1 MIFEVSHRTAYRY
14 RSPVAQSHHL
24 IHVEPKDGERQTVM
38 RHNLL
43 IEPAPASRLDFKDY
57 FGNQCSILAIEEDHS
72 ELVIHVRS
80 TLEVRSALNTDFAA
94 TTAWSTSSRRP

>member
-24 IHVEPKDGERQTVM
+24 IHVEPKHGARQTVI
-38 RHNLL
+38 RHALL
-43 IEPAPASRLDFKDY
+43 IEPAPASRLNLTDY
-57 FGNQCSILAIEEDHS
+57 FGNEVSILAIEEEHS

-80 TLEVRSALNTDFAA
+80 TLEVRPVQSADFAA
-94 TTAWSTSSRRP
+94 TTP